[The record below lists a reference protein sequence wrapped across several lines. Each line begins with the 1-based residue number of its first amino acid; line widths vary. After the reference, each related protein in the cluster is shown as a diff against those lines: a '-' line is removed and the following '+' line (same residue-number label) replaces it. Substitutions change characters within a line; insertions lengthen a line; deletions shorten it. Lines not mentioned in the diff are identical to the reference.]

1 MQTIKTAVVVV
12 LLLTVLY
19 GAYVAISDTGTPLPI
34 EVAEWVEADP
44 DLEVDFPVLAST
56 ERTATPGI
64 ASLGT
69 PRFADSSRGESG
81 SATGGRLVGSTQA
94 APPWP
99 GSAGG
104 PVSGGGGVG
113 ADSSGRPAAAGR
125 STDRDALGSERNSPM
140 MPDSLGDPAFG
151 WDAPP
156 LSAQSDSGSRAAAT
170 AGRLSDSQGDWESAL
185 APARDAATA
194 RGTISSTPEAAQPLA
209 SAGGIDRG
217 TASEVWP
224 GWLGDAPQ
232 GGSSAALADR
242 PATDRPATD
251 REPLPGTDRTATRSG
266 DSAGIADIGTE
277 LNERSGSSESYVSPV
292 GRSFENAKRSAMELS
307 GRGELKQALATLSF
321 FYSEPELTDRQ
332 LRELIEILDP
342 LAGEVIYSRGHY
354 LGPSYRATPTDR
366 LVDVAKKYDVPSEI
380 LAAINALP
388 SIDAPL
394 HGRELKVLP
403 GPFRAELDLSRGE
416 LTMFLGELYAG
427 RFPVSLGGDPEPRP
441 GMYQVVEKQ
450 RNRNY
455 YGEGGNLVAGE
466 HPSNPYGGY
475 WLDLGAGMC
484 IHGSPADGAADG
496 AELGCI
502 SLSPMDARDIF
513 GMLGR
518 GSKVLIRE

>member
-34 EVAEWVEADP
+34 EVAEWVESDP
-44 DLEVDFPVLAST
+44 DLDVDFPILAST
-56 ERTATPGI
+56 ERSASPGI
-64 ASLGT
+64 ASLGS
-69 PRFADSSRGESG
+69 PRFVESSRTDGG
-81 SATGGRLVGSTQA
+81 TPTGGRLVAA
-94 APPWP
+94 APTPPAWP
-99 GSAGG
+99 GNATAPNAG
-104 PVSGGGGVG
+104 PDRLSND
-113 ADSSGRPAAAGR
+113 ATTRPIATGR
-125 STDRDALGSERNSPM
+125 STDRDAEGPERSDSMMSEPI
-140 MPDSLGDPAFG
+140 GDPTFG

-156 LSAQSDSGSRAAAT
+156 LSAQSDSRAQAAP
-170 AGRLSDSQGDWESAL
+170 AGRLSDAEGDWESAL
-185 APARDAATA
+185 TPARDASAA
-194 RGTISSTPEAAQPLA
+194 HGTLSGGPQAPQSLAAA
-209 SAGGIDRG
+209 GSADRG
-217 TASEVWP
+217 HSSETWP
-224 GWLGDAPQ
+224 DWLGDNSTGAAADNLADRRATQ
-232 GGSSAALADR
+232 GGS
-242 PATDRPATD
+242 
-251 REPLPGTDRTATRSG
+251 LPGAESGEPRPSTPRPTDPQGNDSG
-266 DSAGIADIGTE
+266 FGNASGASDSYI
-277 LNERSGSSESYVSPV
+277 SPV
-292 GRSFENAKRSAMELS
+292 GRSFENAKRSAMELI

-332 LRELIEILDP
+332 LRDLIEILDP

-354 LGPSYRATPTDR
+354 LGPAYRATPTDR
-366 LVDVAKKYDVPSEI
+366 LIDVAKKYDVPPEI

-394 HGRELKVLP
+394 HGREMKVLP

-427 RFPVSLGGDPEPRP
+427 RFPVSMGGDPEPRP

-455 YGEGGNLVAGE
+455 YAEGGNLVAGE
-466 HPSNPYGGY
+466 DPSNPYGGY

-484 IHGSPADGAADG
+484 IHGSPADGKAERG
-496 AELGCI
+496 ELGCI